1 MAAGA
6 NRNRRIFTLVG
17 ALVCTACTANAAAV
31 RVEKGG
37 RFPTIASGLS
47 SAQPGDTV
55 LVAPGLYNEYGLVID
70 KPLVLAGAGRPVI
83 DASNQGEILTITANG
98 ATVTGFVLK
107 NVGTSYI
114 EDRAAVRL
122 KNVEGGLIEN
132 NQFENAFFGIYAEHS
147 DHFVIRGN
155 RLVGP
160 ATSETS
166 CGNGIH
172 LWYCKDAR
180 IEDNDIRG
188 HRDGIYFEF
197 VENTLIEKNVS
208 THNIRYGLHFMFS
221 HGNSYIGNRFMDN
234 GAGVAVMFTEHIVM
248 RDNVFE
254 HNWGP
259 SSYGL
264 LLKEIRDSEIRHN
277 QFIGNTVGLYAEGS
291 NRLVVEENQ
300 FVDNGYAVRILA
312 DSMDNTFTRNNFLG
326 NGFDV
331 VTNSRQS
338 FNTFADNYWSEYTG
352 YDLDQDGVGDVP
364 YHPVRLF
371 SLLAEKAPS
380 SIMLMGSLF
389 VTLIDTAERAMP
401 VFTPETLVDS
411 SPRMAVIPVVKEGL
425 R

>member
-6 NRNRRIFTLVG
+6 NRNRRISVLVG
-17 ALVCTACTANAAAV
+17 ALVLTACTANAAAV
-31 RVEKGG
+31 RVGTGG
-37 RFPTIASGLS
+37 RFPTIASGLA
-47 SAQPGDTV
+47 SAQSGDTV
-55 LVAPGLYNEYGLVID
+55 LVAPGLYKEYGLVID
-70 KPLVLAGAGRPVI
+70 KPVVLAGVDRPVI
-83 DASNQGEILTITANG
+83 DANNQGEIFTITANG
-98 ATVTGFVLK
+98 VTVTGLVLK

-114 EDRAAVRL
+114 QDRAAIRL
-122 KNVEGGLIEN
+122 KNVEGGLIEGN
-132 NQFENAFFGIYAEHS
+132 EFDNAFFGIYAEHS
-147 DHFVIRGN
+147 HHFVIRAN
-155 RLVGP
+155 RLIGP
-160 ATSETS
+160 ATSETTS
-166 CGNGIH
+166 GNGIH

-180 IEDNDIRG
+180 IENNEIRG

-197 VENTLIEKNVS
+197 VENSLITGNLS

-221 HGNSYIGNRFMDN
+221 HGNSYIANRFMDN
-234 GAGVAVMFTEHIVM
+234 GAGVAVMFTERIVM

-264 LLKEIRDSEIRHN
+264 LLKDIRDSEIRHN

-291 NRLVVEENQ
+291 ERLTVEENE

-312 DSMDNTFTRNNFLG
+312 NSMDNTFTRNNFLG

-338 FNTFADNYWSEYTG
+338 HNTFADNYWSEYTG

-401 VFTPETLVDS
+401 VFTPETLVDNT
-411 SPRMAVIPVVKEGL
+411 PRMEMITAV
-425 R
+425 RNSR